1 MSSPTDKGGEKLE
14 ATKQISLDMLAVGIP
29 PAVEA
34 KQNDTA
40 RVIAASLYAGGNV
53 FDVPV
58 GAIAVFRYRKPDG
71 TAGFY
76 DALPDDTPA
85 ISIEGNVVTILL
97 VEQVLT
103 VPGDVQC
110 EINLYNTA
118 GEKLTTFT
126 YCLRVQASVLT
137 DAEIISS
144 DYFNVL
150 SEKVAQA
157 LQAAADAAASAQ
169 EAKDAA
175 ASINPGTYMQKTM
188 YDPENKQKPYIPAD
202 EALSLES
209 YGGSAVGVVSK
220 ADVAAACTG
229 NAATAIKL
237 ATARKIGSANFDGSE
252 NITLAQMGV
261 PNPNLL
267 DNSDFINPVNQRGQ
281 ASYTGGYCID
291 RWVVSNCVYT
301 VATRKLMLTPTGTAR
316 AAANMQQAILWKR
329 YFAEDDIITVSA
341 KVNGEVFS
349 VSAVFPAPT
358 GSAFPYAAVDISDE
372 YELSLW
378 RNTNQEHMSVVI
390 QNKEGHSAQGTFTVD
405 WIKLEK
411 GSIATPYIPKG
422 YAVEWMECRRY
433 YQHRCRAIAIKN
445 NIDYYSITY
454 WHGMGKIPTV
464 KLLEFNYAGSGTVAN
479 SFGANDTLN
488 CNEEWCSIAKL
499 TNCTAYSSGMLIFSL
514 SADL

>member
-1 MSSPTDKGGEKLE
+1 ME
-14 ATKQISLDMLAVGIP
+14 ATKQISLDILAVGIP

-85 ISIEGNVVTILL
+85 ISIERNVVTILL

-126 YCLRVQASVLT
+126 FCLRVQASVLT

-150 SEKVAQA
+150 SEKVSQA

-175 ASINPGTYMQKTM
+175 ASINPGTYMQKTV

-237 ATARKIGSANFDGSE
+237 ATARKIGSASFDGTAD
-252 NITLAQMGV
+252 ITLAQMGAATAAQGAKADGLV
-261 PNPNLL
+261 SGSQTAAKANTANSATSALNSSYATAGIKSSSGKLVLL
-267 DNSDFINPVNQRGQ
+267 GQSDTWGLYPDTDND
-281 ASYTGGYCID
+281 
-291 RWVVSNCVYT
+291 
-301 VATRKLMLTPTGTAR
+301 
-316 AAANMQQAILWKR
+316 
-329 YFAEDDIITVSA
+329 
-341 KVNGEVFS
+341 
-349 VSAVFPAPT
+349 
-358 GSAFPYAAVDISDE
+358 
-372 YELSLW
+372 LSLGFGFKRW
-378 RNTNQEHMSVVI
+378 KQV
-390 QNKEGHSAQGTFTVD
+390 F
-405 WIKLEK
+405 
-411 GSIATPYIPKG
+411 
-422 YAVEWMECRRY
+422 
-433 YQHRCRAIAIKN
+433 
-445 NIDYYSITY
+445 
-454 WHGMGKIPTV
+454 
-464 KLLEFNYAGSGTVAN
+464 AGSGTISTSDARLKK
-479 SFGANDTLN
+479 D
-488 CNEEWCSIAKL
+488 IAAVDAAAAL
-499 TNCTAYSSGMLIFSL
+499 ALL
-514 SADL
+514 SAVQPVTYKLIDGESGRTHWGMVSQQVEEAMTAAGLTDMDFAGFIRSPKYESYETGETDERGNPVTAQRCVENEYIYGLRYEEFIAPLIAVVQAQKAQIETLAARVNTLEIKDK

>member
-1 MSSPTDKGGEKLE
+1 ME
-14 ATKQISLDMLAVGIP
+14 ATKQIALDMLAVGIP

-40 RVIAASLYAGGNV
+40 RVIGANLYAGGNV

-85 ISIEGNVVTILL
+85 ISIERNVVTILL

-126 YCLRVQASVLT
+126 FCLRVQASVLT

-202 EALSLES
+202 EALSLAS
-209 YGGSAVGVVSK
+209 YGGSTVGVVSK

-237 ATARKIGSANFDGSE
+237 ATARKIGSADFDGSAD
-252 NITLAQMGV
+252 ITLAQVGAMPASGGRYSTSEEVNTGKTWINGKKLYRKVFVVTDTYPQLDYKTYVLTSELSNVDNVWDIKAFRLSTEEEMGDGGTIMI
-261 PNPNLL
+261 PHMQNGYFFAIQ
-267 DNSDFINPVNQRGQ
+267 FIKNRGIELFR
-281 ASYTGGYCID
+281 T
-291 RWVVSNCVYT
+291 
-301 VATRKLMLTPTGTAR
+301 
-316 AAANMQQAILWKR
+316 
-329 YFAEDDIITVSA
+329 
-341 KVNGEVFS
+341 S
-349 VSAVFPAPT
+349 VSSNPKPNTTKYTFYFVL
-358 GSAFPYAAVDISDE
+358 E
-372 YELSLW
+372 Y
-378 RNTNQEHMSVVI
+378 T
-390 QNKEGHSAQGTFTVD
+390 KTTD
-405 WIKLEK
+405 
-411 GSIATPYIPKG
+411 
-422 YAVEWMECRRY
+422 
-433 YQHRCRAIAIKN
+433 
-445 NIDYYSITY
+445 
-454 WHGMGKIPTV
+454 
-464 KLLEFNYAGSGTVAN
+464 
-479 SFGANDTLN
+479 
-488 CNEEWCSIAKL
+488 
-499 TNCTAYSSGMLIFSL
+499 
-514 SADL
+514 

>member
-1 MSSPTDKGGEKLE
+1 ME
-14 ATKQISLDMLAVGIP
+14 ATKQIALDMLAVGIP

-220 ADVAAACTG
+220 ADEAAACTG

-237 ATARKIGSANFDGSE
+237 ATARMIGSASFDGSGD
-252 NITLAQMGV
+252 ITLSQIGAATAAQGAKADAAMPKSGGSFTGTV
-261 PNPNLL
+261 YAPAFVSSGSARVDSKLFFGTGSENYGICAEASTGDTRVWGLSGLKVTDNGGTLKPVLASNISGSSSRRYKHKIRDMDEGTAKRLL
-267 DNSDFINPVNQRGQ
+267 QLRPVGFEYKKELNDPGPKYGLVAEELAEIDSTCVYKDGNGQ
-281 ASYTGGYCID
+281 AEGINYTMLVPQLIKLCQIQQDQID
-291 RWVVSNCVYT
+291 AL
-301 VATRKLMLTPTGTAR
+301 VARVEA
-316 AAANMQQAILWKR
+316 
-329 YFAEDDIITVSA
+329 
-341 KVNGEVFS
+341 
-349 VSAVFPAPT
+349 
-358 GSAFPYAAVDISDE
+358 
-372 YELSLW
+372 
-378 RNTNQEHMSVVI
+378 
-390 QNKEGHSAQGTFTVD
+390 
-405 WIKLEK
+405 LEK
-411 GSIATPYIPKG
+411 G
-422 YAVEWMECRRY
+422 V
-433 YQHRCRAIAIKN
+433 
-445 NIDYYSITY
+445 
-454 WHGMGKIPTV
+454 
-464 KLLEFNYAGSGTVAN
+464 
-479 SFGANDTLN
+479 
-488 CNEEWCSIAKL
+488 
-499 TNCTAYSSGMLIFSL
+499 
-514 SADL
+514 

>member
-1 MSSPTDKGGEKLE
+1 ME
-14 ATKQISLDMLAVGIP
+14 ATKQIALDMLAVGIP

-40 RVIAASLYAGGNV
+40 RVIGANLYADGNV

-85 ISIEGNVVTILL
+85 ISIERNVVTILL

-126 YCLRVQASVLT
+126 FCLRVQASVLT

-202 EALSLES
+202 EALSLAS

-237 ATARKIGSANFDGSE
+237 ATARKIGNANFDGSGD
-252 NITLAQMGV
+252 ITLEQMG
-261 PNPNLL
+261 
-267 DNSDFINPVNQRGQ
+267 
-281 ASYTGGYCID
+281 
-291 RWVVSNCVYT
+291 
-301 VATRKLMLTPTGTAR
+301 
-316 AAANMQQAILWKR
+316 AAASALNIVSLSNS
-329 YFAEDDIITVSA
+329 FAEYGTNLQMEWGAIKLQNIEVITPSGGVFTANVSSLIFRSPFAEPPVLLTSWDSSGTYVGVAATEVSSTGIGHFTIYRGTSSTVSGRINYLA
-341 KVNGEVFS
+341 IG
-349 VSAVFPAPT
+349 
-358 GSAFPYAAVDISDE
+358 
-372 YELSLW
+372 
-378 RNTNQEHMSVVI
+378 Q
-390 QNKEGHSAQGTFTVD
+390 
-405 WIKLEK
+405 K
-411 GSIATPYIPKG
+411 GSEVTK
-422 YAVEWMECRRY
+422 
-433 YQHRCRAIAIKN
+433 
-445 NIDYYSITY
+445 
-454 WHGMGKIPTV
+454 
-464 KLLEFNYAGSGTVAN
+464 
-479 SFGANDTLN
+479 
-488 CNEEWCSIAKL
+488 
-499 TNCTAYSSGMLIFSL
+499 
-514 SADL
+514 

>member
-1 MSSPTDKGGEKLE
+1 ME
-14 ATKQISLDMLAVGIP
+14 ATKQIALDMLAVGIP

-40 RVIAASLYAGGNV
+40 RVIGANLYAGGNV

-85 ISIEGNVVTILL
+85 ISIERNVVTILL

-126 YCLRVQASVLT
+126 FCLRVQASVLT

-220 ADVAAACTG
+220 ADEAAACTG

-237 ATARKIGSANFDGSE
+237 ATARMIGSASFDGSGD
-252 NITLAQMGV
+252 ITLAQMG
-261 PNPNLL
+261 
-267 DNSDFINPVNQRGQ
+267 
-281 ASYTGGYCID
+281 A
-291 RWVVSNCVYT
+291 
-301 VATRKLMLTPTGTAR
+301 AT
-316 AAANMQQAILWKR
+316 AAQ
-329 YFAEDDIITVSA
+329 
-341 KVNGEVFS
+341 GEK
-349 VSAVFPAPT
+349 AD
-358 GSAFPYAAVDISDE
+358 AAMPKS
-372 YELSLW
+372 
-378 RNTNQEHMSVVI
+378 
-390 QNKEGHSAQGTFTVD
+390 GGTFTGGITAAGIASTGALRLATQLLFSNQTTNYGAAADAATGYTSIWGLAGLKVVLPNGSTLAPVLASNVSGSSSRRYKRNIAD
-405 WIKLEK
+405 MTAATAALLLQLRPVAFEYNEELNDPGQKYGLIAEELAEIDPTCVYRDGEGRVEGINYTMLAPQLIKLCQ
-411 GSIATPYIPKG
+411 IQQA
-422 YAVEWMECRRY
+422 
-433 YQHRCRAIAIKN
+433 Q
-445 NIDYYSITY
+445 IDA
-454 WHGMGKIPTV
+454 
-464 KLLEFNYAGSGTVAN
+464 LAARLAALEA
-479 SFGANDTLN
+479 L
-488 CNEEWCSIAKL
+488 
-499 TNCTAYSSGMLIFSL
+499 
-514 SADL
+514 

>member
-1 MSSPTDKGGEKLE
+1 ME

-85 ISIEGNVVTILL
+85 ISIERNVVTILL

-126 YCLRVQASVLT
+126 FCLRVQASVLT

-202 EALSLES
+202 EALSLAS

-237 ATARKIGSANFDGSE
+237 ATARKIGSASFDGTADV
-252 NITLAQMGV
+252 TLAQMGAMATSSGIHNTTETDTGEVWIDGKKIYRKTFEVQSALPASGYVELV
-261 PNPNLL
+261 PVDSFPNIY
-267 DNSDFINPVNQRGQ
+267 DFVGVTGFRISPSESGGSNGIVMVPFMLSGSFFHFQAIRQ
-281 ASYTGGYCID
+281 ASRGVELFRTTIETGTIPET
-291 RWVVSNCVYT
+291 VYT
-301 VATRKLMLTPTGTAR
+301 WYLNVRYTKTA
-316 AAANMQQAILWKR
+316 
-329 YFAEDDIITVSA
+329 D
-341 KVNGEVFS
+341 
-349 VSAVFPAPT
+349 
-358 GSAFPYAAVDISDE
+358 
-372 YELSLW
+372 
-378 RNTNQEHMSVVI
+378 
-390 QNKEGHSAQGTFTVD
+390 
-405 WIKLEK
+405 
-411 GSIATPYIPKG
+411 
-422 YAVEWMECRRY
+422 
-433 YQHRCRAIAIKN
+433 
-445 NIDYYSITY
+445 
-454 WHGMGKIPTV
+454 
-464 KLLEFNYAGSGTVAN
+464 
-479 SFGANDTLN
+479 
-488 CNEEWCSIAKL
+488 
-499 TNCTAYSSGMLIFSL
+499 
-514 SADL
+514 